1 MASVCSTSPCLN
13 GGTCST
19 KNNVDYTCGCAPGYL
34 GIRCQYKEP
43 CESVTC
49 VHGTCESILG
59 GSDFYCRCEEDW
71 QNVLCDGPRYIYIYD
86 PNECDGNPGL
96 CNANIGQGVCVDMP
110 PDKGGHLCKCSPS
123 YELSDCSKVELKCTK
138 GICLHGG
145 TCIENYD
152 GTYKC
157 ECLEYYHSSN
167 CQGEQ
172 LGTFPPFHNHLSAC
186 DFANNCVNGTCQ
198 SVING
203 IVPGTVCSCIPGY
216 TGEFCSEDI
225 DDCASSP
232 CLNGGTCHDGYMNY
246 TCTCIY
252 GVDGD
257 NCDHD
262 IPDCVPYEDDAGKV
276 FPNRCVTKDA
286 AAVCD
291 EGFGE
296 FTCVCS
302 AQWTGTYCDL
312 NVLIKDVLMAVY
324 GDVNL
329 DMIPMLEDLLR
340 NPSQIK
346 DMVPFIVGLQESD
359 NRTEL
364 SWEYEDMFIWA
375 AFEEKRLD
383 LQRDLHLWND
393 VVLGNCFTFNHR
405 TSTLDYKMRSS
416 GIQGGLQVMMRV
428 GSDEY
433 VPWFDTASVLVFVHN
448 KNEYVFS
455 ESVRYN
461 AQPNGETLILI
472 RDTKYARLA
481 GRYGVC
487 VKKPSEVKAY
497 YYEGQYSTD
506 GCLRSCYQDMIFK
519 SCSCM
524 DPRYPVAPN
533 TPTCEL
539 VQRPCIDSAVENAG
553 DPSTWESCVCPLP
566 CVNQQYSV
574 EWHRTKSVLAPLRC
588 SQYSATSYETCK
600 EESEDDVLITINLP
614 RLEFQAFA
622 EVPDMDLNRFI
633 SNLGGLLGVLMGVCI
648 LSFIEVAVLGF
659 RLVMIFC
666 SRK

>member
-1 MASVCSTSPCLN
+1 
-13 GGTCST
+13 
-19 KNNVDYTCGCAPGYL
+19 
-34 GIRCQYKEP
+34 
-43 CESVTC
+43 
-49 VHGTCESILG
+49 
-59 GSDFYCRCEEDW
+59 
-71 QNVLCDGPRYIYIYD
+71 
-86 PNECDGNPGL
+86 
-96 CNANIGQGVCVDMP
+96 MP

-167 CQGEQ
+167 CQD
-172 LGTFPPFHNHLSAC
+172 LSAC